1 VNSDDTIPVAVGRTE
16 PERTID
22 DGVADA
28 NQARKVNSLD
38 LAGLRCS
45 TGTTTGTKAA

>member
-1 VNSDDTIPVAVGRTE
+1 VYSDDTIPVAVGRTE

-28 NQARKVNSLD
+28 DQARKVKLLREDNARVRYLD
-38 LAGLRCS
+38 
-45 TGTTTGTKAA
+45 